1 MDALIIIQSTEIRKF
16 FTKEGFGNWHF
27 QKPFSQ
33 YQDGDT
39 CMIAKIKVVVS
50 LLYGHLKRI
59 QFLMFVVSTSLGE
72 IASRSLPV
80 CLFENKLSGV
90 YFWMSSFMVGSIESN
105 LA

>member
-1 MDALIIIQSTEIRKF
+1 MDAVIIIQSTEIRKF

-59 QFLMFVVSTSLGE
+59 QFLHISGE